1 MESLQC
7 KIAAA
12 VEARAEQ
19 PQQQL
24 LLQSAE
30 DMLAK
35 RQQRRAAHARQ
46 WLTAVALMRS
56 ALVLYWEHR
65 LHAE

>member
-12 VEARAEQ
+12 VVARAEQ

-46 WLTAVALMRS
+46 WLTAVALMKS

-65 LHAE
+65 LHSE

>member
-12 VEARAEQ
+12 IEARAEQ
-19 PQQQL
+19 PQQP
-24 LLQSAE
+24 LQSAE
-30 DMLAK
+30 DMRAK
-35 RQQRRAAHARQ
+35 RQQRKAAQARQ
-46 WLTAVALMRS
+46 WLTVVALMKS

-65 LHAE
+65 LNSE